1 MTNPHDK
8 AWLVLKE
15 LQGAY
20 QDDPDSDEMRHQ
32 QNMQNMYDA
41 YTPRGNTHPKFIQQ
55 KAGAKPVPFW
65 GEQYYEQNPWTEIFD
80 RDFQAEHSRN
90 PADARMFTQMAEEA
104 QSRYEP
110 TQSEEQT
117 DDLSDEFDF
126 EEMKRFLEQA
136 ARRRVAPLSYR
147 RKIKPYSD
155 QEVARDLRNI
165 RNYRR

>member
-8 AWLVLKE
+8 AWSVLKE

-20 QDDPDSDEMRHQ
+20 QDDPNSGEMRHQ
-32 QNMQNMYDA
+32 QNMQNMYDT

-55 KAGAKPVPFW
+55 NAGAKPVPFW
-65 GEQYYEQNPWTEIFD
+65 GEQYYEQNPWTESFD
-80 RDFQAEHSRN
+80 RNFQAENSRN
-90 PADARMFTQMAEEA
+90 PADARMFAQMAEEA
-104 QSRYEP
+104 QARNQP
-110 TQSEEQT
+110 AQPEEQMAG
-117 DDLSDEFDF
+117 LSDEFDF
-126 EEMKRFLEQA
+126 EEMRQFLEQA

-147 RKIKPYSD
+147 RKIKPLSD